1 MCIVCIKE
9 MIKLCY
15 GEAGNSTL
23 SVSVMSICCVTYLL
37 Q

>member
-1 MCIVCIKE
+1 
-9 MIKLCY
+9 LCY